1 MTRLPPSAHTGC
13 QGLALWS
20 LALGHGSF
28 PSPHPERPFW
38 HSVLEPQPRRNP
50 GSLVLER
57 HMEKLLGSPNHASS
71 SQVSAQDCGFWAG
84 AAVGADPSVLPL
96 PEKRVPL
103 RILYE
108 EYRDKLT
115 QDNLI
120 KVVALLNDHQTGD
133 ILVAVRDIYVENPK
147 IKIRVRVRCPVPG
160 RFEENELL

>member
-1 MTRLPPSAHTGC
+1 MPTLAAKGWHSGALPWDMAPSHPHTLNVPSGTQC
-13 QGLALWS
+13 WS
-20 LALGHGSF
+20 
-28 PSPHPERPFW
+28 PSPAGTPVP
-38 HSVLEPQPRRNP
+38 P
-50 GSLVLER
+50 VLER

-71 SQVSAQDCGFWAG
+71 SRVSAQDCGFWAG
-84 AAVGADPSVLPL
+84 VAVGADPSVLPL

-147 IKIRVRVRCPVPG
+147 IKIRVRVQCPIPG
-160 RFEENELL
+160 RFEGNELL